1 MRQARSPLTLVA
13 LLFASV
19 GLHAGAFFA
28 LGVLPSSLFQ
38 RDEPAEIAIV
48 VETPEP
54 EPLPPPAPEELPPP
68 PPPEPEAPAP
78 PPRPAAAPRETPPPP
93 DEPPPA
99 PLEETP
105 VAFDNVTLTNDG
117 PSSFTIAP
125 SSGIS
130 REGPI
135 GPPGVATGR
144 RVEGSPNGVPGGTGT
159 GQAPA
164 GPRIV
169 AAADL
174 SRGPRPPAN
183 ADTILDRYF
192 PQEEREQG
200 IEGEAKVRVVLGPD
214 GRATSVRVVTAS
226 RPAFGNACRRM
237 FRDPEMLFTPP
248 LDAQGNAVSTQFD
261 FRCDF
266 EMAF

>member
-1 MRQARSPLTLVA
+1 MRHDRSPLILFA

-19 GLHAGAFFA
+19 GVHVGAFLA
-28 LGVLPSSLFQ
+28 LGAIPDSLLA
-38 RDEPAEIAIV
+38 REERAEIAFV

-54 EPLPPPAPEELPPP
+54 EPLPPEPAPAEEPPP

-78 PPRPAAAPRETPPPP
+78 RPAAVPRETEPPP

-117 PSSFTIAP
+117 PSSFAIQA
-125 SSGIS
+125 SSGVS

-135 GPPGVATGR
+135 GPPGTPTGR
-144 RVEGSPNGVPGGTGT
+144 RVEGSATGAPGGTGT

-183 ADTILDRYF
+183 ADAILDRYF
-192 PQEEREQG
+192 PREEREQG

-214 GRATSVRVVTAS
+214 GRATSVRVVNAS
-226 RPAFGNACRRM
+226 RAAFGDACRRM
-237 FRDPEMLFTPP
+237 FRDPQMLFTPP
-248 LDAQGNAVSTQFD
+248 LDAQGNPVATQFD
-261 FRCDF
+261 FECAF